1 MHKKNVIT
9 YLIIFNL
16 LAILVILLGKISVL
30 RNFINV
36 IFAVVI
42 IPIIFGVFL
51 FYILKPLNNIF
62 LKKKMKGGSAA
73 SLTLLIFFFIAAGI
87 MKYFGDYF
95 IEQFINLKMIFFRI
109 VEEKENLYGVGEFF
123 KGDIFELN
131 YYEKFLGDIQKYAVL
146 LASGLRGLFDKGMQL
161 FSDILLV
168 ILIVFYL
175 LKDEEKIKKNI
186 VNIFPGKYKYKLY
199 DIVEESDEVL
209 SSYILGQAKVALSLA
224 LMVFVGYK
232 IIGMASPLLLS
243 SVTFV
248 LAFIPFVGFFIS
260 MIIPYIIAIALGWSM
275 IIKLS
280 ILVIIAQTLKGRII
294 VPLIMGKTMNI
305 HPITDIFLVV
315 GAASLVGPIGA
326 FVVVP
331 IYSLGKVIF
340 KYFNKEV
347 EEKLKE
353 FKE

>member
-95 IEQFINLKMIFFRI
+95 IEQFINLKIIFLKI
-109 VEEKENLYGVGEFF
+109 VEEKGNLYGVGEFF
-123 KGDIFELN
+123 KGDIFKLD
-131 YYEKFLGDIQKYAVL
+131 YYEKFLGDIQKYAIL
-146 LASGLRGLFDKGMQL
+146 LASGLRGIFDKGMQL
-161 FSDILLV
+161 FSDILLI

-175 LKDEEKIKKNI
+175 LKDEEKIKENI

-199 DIVEESDEVL
+199 DIVKESDEVL

-224 LMVFVGYK
+224 LMVFIGYK

>member
-1 MHKKNVIT
+1 
-9 YLIIFNL
+9 
-16 LAILVILLGKISVL
+16 

-51 FYILKPLNNIF
+51 FYILKPLNNIII
-62 LKKKMKGGSAA
+62 KKKMKGGSAA

-186 VNIFPGKYKYKLY
+186 VNIFPRKYKYKLY

-260 MIIPYIIAIALGWSM
+260 MIIPYIIAIALGWNM

-305 HPITDIFLVV
+305 HPITDILFFV

>member
-1 MHKKNVIT
+1 
-9 YLIIFNL
+9 
-16 LAILVILLGKISVL
+16 
-30 RNFINV
+30 
-36 IFAVVI
+36 
-42 IPIIFGVFL
+42 
-51 FYILKPLNNIF
+51 
-62 LKKKMKGGSAA
+62 MKGGSAA

-209 SSYILGQAKVALSLA
+209 SSYILGQAKVALS
-224 LMVFVGYK
+224 F
-232 IIGMASPLLLS
+232 
-243 SVTFV
+243 SVNG
-248 LAFIPFVGFFIS
+248 ICWI
-260 MIIPYIIAIALGWSM
+260 
-275 IIKLS
+275 
-280 ILVIIAQTLKGRII
+280 
-294 VPLIMGKTMNI
+294 
-305 HPITDIFLVV
+305 
-315 GAASLVGPIGA
+315 
-326 FVVVP
+326 
-331 IYSLGKVIF
+331 
-340 KYFNKEV
+340 
-347 EEKLKE
+347 
-353 FKE
+353 

>member
-1 MHKKNVIT
+1 MHKKKIIT

-16 LAILVILLGKISVL
+16 LAILIILLGKISL
-30 RNFINV
+30 LKKFISV

-62 LKKKMKGGSAA
+62 IKKKIKGGRAA
-73 SLTLLIFFFIAAGI
+73 ALTLLIFFFIAAGV

-95 IEQFINLKMIFFRI
+95 IEQLNNLKVLFLRI
-109 VEEKENLYGVGEFF
+109 VEEKGNLYAIDEIV
-123 KGDIFELN
+123 KGDILKLD
-131 YYEKFLGDIQKYAVL
+131 YYEKFLGDIQKYIVI
-146 LASGLRGLFDKGMQL
+146 LASGLRGIFDKGMQL
-161 FSDILLV
+161 FSDVLLV

-175 LKDEEKIKKNI
+175 LKDEDKIKESI
-186 VNIFPGKYKYKLY
+186 VNIFPEKYKYKLCG
-199 DIVEESDEVL
+199 IVEEGDEVL

-224 LMVFVGYK
+224 TMVFIGYK
-232 IIGMASPLLLS
+232 IIGMASPLLLAS
-243 SVTFV
+243 ITFV

-260 MIIPYIIAIALGWSM
+260 MIIPYIIAIALGWNM
-275 IIKLS
+275 LIKLS
-280 ILVIIAQTLKGRII
+280 VLVVIAQTLKGRII

-315 GAASLVGPIGA
+315 GAASLIGPIGA
-326 FVVVP
+326 FAVVP
-331 IYSLGKVIF
+331 IYALSKVIF

-347 EEKLKE
+347 EEKFKE